1 MNNRGNSS
9 SITTIPS
16 QTGPSPEDQKTLL
29 VADFLRE
36 SGLHWNRVIE
46 PALAEMWLQ
55 RVMKFTPRVIKAG
68 FDDFMESEAFFPV
81 PGTVF
86 PYIRFVKGNP
96 DKPRVG
102 VLEPAEPAE

>member
-1 MNNRGNSS
+1 MQTTNNSTQLTATSS
-9 SITTIPS
+9 
-16 QTGPSPEDQKTLL
+16 TGCSPEEQKRLL
-29 VADFLRE
+29 VADFLYE
-36 SGLHWNRVIE
+36 ACLHWNRPLDDDLV
-46 PALAEMWLQ
+46 LRWVQ
-55 RVMKFTPRVIKAG
+55 RVRKFTPRVIKAG